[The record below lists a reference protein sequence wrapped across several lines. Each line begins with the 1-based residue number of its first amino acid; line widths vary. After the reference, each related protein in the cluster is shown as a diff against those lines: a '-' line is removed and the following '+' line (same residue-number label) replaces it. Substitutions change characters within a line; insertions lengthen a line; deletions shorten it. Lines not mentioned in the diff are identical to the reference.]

1 MLKVEIVAP
10 HEKIFEGEADIVSVP
25 GSKSPFQILQNHA
38 PIVSS
43 LDSGIIEIK
52 SKNET
57 TNFVI
62 SSGFIEVLNNK
73 VSILVDY
80 AINVENLIEPEII
93 AEIKKL
99 EENIS
104 KGDEQNIIVEY
115 KKQLKL
121 AKIKLKAIEKK

>member
-52 SKNET
+52 SDNLLSH
-57 TNFVI
+57 FVI

-80 AINVENLIEPEII
+80 AINVDNLIEPEVI

-104 KGDEQNIIVEY
+104 KSDEPNVIEDY
-115 KKQLKL
+115 KKQLKF